1 VKEAKVDKGITTNQM
16 LTRLNKE
23 ITKAGS
29 QKKLADSWGIPY
41 QNISN
46 AVTGVKL
53 PTKRML
59 EQLNLRSDRT
69 IHYRY
74 FEGSVK

>member
-1 VKEAKVDKGITTNQM
+1 MKEAKVDKSITTKQM
-16 LTRLNKE
+16 LSRLNKAVNE
-23 ITKAGS
+23 AGS
-29 QKKLADSWGIPY
+29 QKNLADSWGIPY

-46 AVTGVKL
+46 AITGYKL

-74 FEGSVK
+74 FEGVE